1 MRKEISASIIL
12 ITFLFLAVGVFF
24 KYINDNIISNLI
36 RLSPGSNGVF
46 TVFFVVL
53 GIIWGIITLI
63 IIIDNRRNKIEFEN
77 RQV

>member
-12 ITFLFLAVGVFF
+12 ITFLFITAGIFF
-24 KYINDNIISNLI
+24 KYINDNIIINLV

-46 TVFFVVL
+46 TVFFVFL
-53 GIIWGIITLI
+53 GIIWGVITLI
-63 IIIDNRRNKIEFEN
+63 ILIDNRRDEREFEN